1 MSKPRITTLRALLR
15 TLIAWVLAG
24 AAVVAWTATEL
35 PL

>member
-1 MSKPRITTLRALLR
+1 MSKSRITPLRALLR
-15 TLIAWVLAG
+15 MLLTWALAF